1 MPFIGLA
8 LLSIDRTDILSINAY
23 VSWLLILLPGPLY
36 VHLSW
41 APRWRLLCMIDDGRN
56 PFENMLHIR
65 DESKDYDVAISN
77 DSEINSVVD
86 DFEKAEE

>member
-1 MPFIGLA
+1 
-8 LLSIDRTDILSINAY
+8 
-23 VSWLLILLPGPLY
+23 
-36 VHLSW
+36 
-41 APRWRLLCMIDDGRN
+41 MIDDGRN
-56 PFENMLHIR
+56 PFENMLDIR